1 MTRAAAP
8 ASLMNPTGVTD
19 LHEKVFPGGRSEVWG
34 HATYGGI
41 RVNVTGQSR
50 NGRQVKINGELSLT
64 GLANREEDGQM
75 GWCWGDVDFEALER
89 FWLVRTTHFDAVDEG
104 TPLPGMTTV
113 LNGTEFGVTDT
124 CGTVSLAGVRQLQL
138 IWLGVDAPVGA
149 DWVLDGYGCW
159 TTLVERSVVDE
170 VRHVE
175 WTAIWRDITVLV
187 TGIHNG
193 RAHISVIW
201 GGVPEFEAPEVR
213 HTVSLRN
220 CWSAVVPLEEL
231 SLRSWRSEE
240 HHVGAG
246 VLAGTVGFVRGRTT
260 VLIRPKERDGSSSG
274 IVAVKDRGQT
284 VTPDFIM
291 HPRQANSTTPPV
303 EWRAPV
309 AESDITDLRLIE
321 ATTNWRGEVLAV
333 AGASQSRDT
342 LFAGRDEAPR
352 PETSEPVCT
361 AVPSTL
367 DALPD
372 RDLAMAGQYRY
383 LVHRFG

>member
-1 MTRAAAP
+1 MA
-8 ASLMNPTGVTD
+8 ASLMNPTHVTD

-50 NGRQVKINGELSLT
+50 NGRQVKINGEQSLT

-89 FWLVRTTHFDAVDEG
+89 FWLVRTTHFDAVDDG

-113 LNGTEFGVTDT
+113 INGTEFGVTDT

-138 IWLGVDAPVGA
+138 IWLGIDAPPGG

-159 TTLVERSVVDE
+159 TTLVERCLVDE

-187 TGIHNG
+187 TGIHHE
-193 RAHISVIW
+193 RAHISVIS
-201 GGVPEFEAPEVR
+201 GGVPEFETPEVR

-260 VLIRPKERDGSSSG
+260 VLIRPQERDGGASG
-274 IVAVKDRGQT
+274 IFAIKDRGQT

-291 HPRQANSTTPPV
+291 HPLQANSTTPPV
-303 EWRAPV
+303 EWQAAV
-309 AESDITDLRLIE
+309 AESDITDLRLI
-321 ATTNWRGEVLAV
+321 ASTTHWRGELVTV
-333 AGASQSRDT
+333 QGASHTDDT
-342 LFAGRDEAPR
+342 LFLDRIEAPR
-352 PETSEPVCT
+352 PETAEPVCT
-361 AVPSTL
+361 AVPSTA
-367 DALPD
+367 DALPEQA
-372 RDLAMAGQYRY
+372 LAMAGQYRY
-383 LVHRFG
+383 RELRFR

>member
-1 MTRAAAP
+1 MA
-8 ASLMNPTGVTD
+8 ASLMNPSHVTD

-50 NGRQVKINGELSLT
+50 NGRQVKINGEQSLT
-64 GLANREEDGQM
+64 GLANREDDGQM

-89 FWLVRTTHFDAVDEG
+89 FWLVRTSHFDAVDG
-104 TPLPGMTTV
+104 TTPLPGMTTV
-113 LNGTEFGVTDT
+113 VDGTEFGVTDT

-138 IWLGVDAPVGA
+138 IWLGVDAPAGD

-159 TTLVERSVVDE
+159 TTLVERSLVDE

-187 TGIHNG
+187 TGIHND
-193 RAHISVIW
+193 RAHISVIS
-201 GGVPEFEAPEVR
+201 GGVPEFETPEVR

-220 CWSAVVPLEEL
+220 CWSAVVPIEEL

-246 VLAGTVGFVRGRTT
+246 VLAGTVGFVRGRTA
-260 VLIRPKERDGSSSG
+260 VLIRPKDWDGSCSG

-291 HPRQANSTTPPV
+291 HPLDASSRTPPV
-303 EWRAPV
+303 EWRASV
-309 AESDITDLRLIE
+309 VESDITDLRLI
-321 ATTNWRGEVLAV
+321 ASTTQWRGELVPV
-333 AGASQSRDT
+333 QGASQTDDT
-342 LFAGRDEAPR
+342 LFVDRIEAPR

-361 AVPSTL
+361 AVPSTA
-367 DALPD
+367 DALPE
-372 RDLAMAGQYRY
+372 RALAMAGQYRY
-383 LVHRFG
+383 REHRFG

>member
-1 MTRAAAP
+1 
-8 ASLMNPTGVTD
+8 MNPTHVTD
-19 LHEKVFPGGRSEVWG
+19 LHERFFPGGRSEVWG

-50 NGRQVKINGELSLT
+50 DGRQVKINGEQSLT
-64 GLANREEDGQM
+64 GLNNREDDGQM

-89 FWLVRTTHFDAVDEG
+89 FWLVRTSHFDAVDAS

-113 LNGTEFGVTDT
+113 LEGTEFGVTDT

-138 IWLGVDAPVGA
+138 VWLGADAPAGP

-159 TTLVERSVVDE
+159 TTLVERSLIDE

-193 RAHISVIW
+193 TAHISVTS
-201 GGVPEFEAPEVR
+201 GGVPEFEAPEIR
-213 HTVSLRN
+213 HPVSLRN
-220 CWSAVVPLEEL
+220 CWSAVVPVGEL

-260 VLIRPKERDGSSSG
+260 VLIRPTDRDGTRTG
-274 IVAVKDRGQT
+274 IVAIKGRGQT

-291 HPRQANSTTPPV
+291 HPLQADARVPPV
-303 EWRAPV
+303 EWQAPV
-309 AESDITDLRLIE
+309 DESDITDLRLIE
-321 ATTNWRGEVLAV
+321 STTHWRGETVAV
-333 AGASQSRDT
+333 AGASQADDTMYVSR
-342 LFAGRDEAPR
+342 ASAPR

-361 AVPSTL
+361 AVPSTP

-383 LVHRFG
+383 REHRFG